1 LIVYLGADQIVNR
14 KLTWELAKIKNPTVM
29 KSAYML
35 RRLVIIFMAL
45 TLSITSVACG
55 SGNEERSSQ
64 GQDRSTTSS
73 VSNNTSQKPIA
84 DGKYPVQQATYNDA
98 NGEYTLMLLD
108 TPAGT
113 PPVYRSTNLQMA
125 RLTDEE
131 VKASEKTYLKSE
143 KGQVSLHMP
152 EDFKVEYVHNV
163 TQSQTNPQTGQK
175 ENVVIRQES
184 SFWKPFAGAVAGQVA
199 GQVISNMFFRPQYY
213 MPPQYN
219 SGGMQGYGG
228 YGSNYGQAVQSYQTR
243 YNTQPPAVVNRTTLR
258 TTGRLNNN
266 SNFGRTN
273 INNNTNRTVERNR
286 STGSGFGSSTLRQSD
301 RSRPT
306 IRPSGGSSRSFGSG
320 RSRSGSGFGSRR
332 R

>member
-1 LIVYLGADQIVNR
+1 
-14 KLTWELAKIKNPTVM
+14 M

-55 SGNEERSSQ
+55 SGNEDRSSQ
-64 GQDRSTTSS
+64 GQNRSSTSAVQNPA
-73 VSNNTSQKPIA
+73 VSNNTNQKPIA
-84 DGKYPVQQATYNDA
+84 DGKYPVQQVTYNDA
-98 NGEYTLMLLD
+98 NGEYMLMLLN

-131 VKASEKTYLKSE
+131 VKASEKTYLKSD

-163 TQSQTNPQTGQK
+163 TQSQTNPQTGQR
-175 ENVVIRQES
+175 ENVVVRQES

-243 YNTQPPAVVNRTTLR
+243 YNSQPPAVVNRTTLR

-306 IRPSGGSSRSFGSG
+306 VRPSGGSNRSFGSG

>member
-1 LIVYLGADQIVNR
+1 
-14 KLTWELAKIKNPTVM
+14 M

-55 SGNEERSSQ
+55 SGTDNN
-64 GQDRSTTSS
+64 RSTS
-73 VSNNTSQKPIA
+73 VQSPTVTNNTTQKSIA

-98 NGEYTLMLLD
+98 NGEYTLMLLN

-131 VKASEKTYLKSE
+131 VKASEKTYFKSE
-143 KGQVSLHMP
+143 NGQVSLHMP
-152 EDFKVEYVHNV
+152 ADFKIEYVHNV
-163 TQSQTNPQTGQK
+163 TQSQTNPQTGQR
-175 ENVVIRQES
+175 ENVVVRQES

-213 MPPQYN
+213 VPPIYS

-228 YGSNYGQAVQSYQTR
+228 YGNNYGQAVQSYQTR
-243 YNTQPPAVVNRTTLR
+243 YNSTPPAVTNRTTLR

-266 SNFGRTN
+266 NFNSNS
-273 INNNTNRTVERNR
+273 NRTSTNQTTERNR
-286 STGSGFGSSTLRQSD
+286 ATGSGFGSSTLRQSN
-301 RSRPT
+301 RSNYNNT
-306 IRPSGGSSRSFGSG
+306 RPSGGSSRSFGSG
-320 RSRSGSGFGSRR
+320 GRSRSSSGFGSRR

>member
-1 LIVYLGADQIVNR
+1 
-14 KLTWELAKIKNPTVM
+14 M

-55 SGNEERSSQ
+55 SGNEDKSSQ
-64 GQDRSTTSS
+64 GQNKQPTTSVQS
-73 VSNNTSQKPIA
+73 PTVSNNTNQKPIA

-98 NGEYTLMLLD
+98 NGEYTLMLLN

-113 PPVYRSTNLQMA
+113 PPIYRSTNLQMA

-131 VKASEKTYLKSE
+131 VKASEKTYFKSE

-152 EDFKVEYVHNV
+152 EDFKIEYVHNV
-163 TQSQTNPQTGQK
+163 TQTQTNPQTGQK
-175 ENVVIRQES
+175 ETVVVKQES

-213 MPPQYN
+213 VPPVYSN
-219 SGGMQGYGG
+219 GGMQGYGG
-228 YGSNYGQAVQSYQTR
+228 YGNNYGQAVQSYQTR
-243 YNTQPPAVVNRTTLR
+243 YNSTPPAVTNRATLR

-266 SNFGRTN
+266 SNTFNRTN
-273 INNNTNRTVERNR
+273 PNTNRSIERNR

-301 RSRPT
+301 RSRST
-306 IRPSGGSSRSFGSG
+306 VRPSGGSSRSFGSG
-320 RSRSGSGFGSRR
+320 RSRSSSGFGSRR

>member
-1 LIVYLGADQIVNR
+1 
-14 KLTWELAKIKNPTVM
+14 M

-55 SGNEERSSQ
+55 SGNEDRSSQ
-64 GQDRSTTSS
+64 GQNKQPTTSVQS
-73 VSNNTSQKPIA
+73 PTVSNNTNQKPIA

-98 NGEYTLMLLD
+98 NGEYTLMLLN

-113 PPVYRSTNLQMA
+113 PPIYRSTNLQMA

-131 VKASEKTYLKSE
+131 VKASEKTYFKSE

-152 EDFKVEYVHNV
+152 EDFKIEYVHNV
-163 TQSQTNPQTGQK
+163 TESQTNPQTGQK
-175 ENVVIRQES
+175 ETVVVKRES
-184 SFWKPFAGAVAGQVA
+184 SFWTPFAGAVAGQVA

-213 MPPQYN
+213 VPPVYN
-219 SGGMQGYGG
+219 NGGMQGYGG
-228 YGSNYGQAVQSYQTR
+228 YGNNYGQAVQSYQTR
-243 YNTQPPAVVNRTTLR
+243 YNSTPPAVTNRTTLR

-266 SNFGRTN
+266 SNTFNRTN
-273 INNNTNRTVERNR
+273 TNTERTR

-306 IRPSGGSSRSFGSG
+306 VRPSGGSSRSFGSG
-320 RSRSGSGFGSRR
+320 RSRSSSGFGSRR